1 MKHCHE
7 CSSEF
12 VKKQKDVTIDKEGY
26 GSFKVKGVIH
36 YYCENCGSSRIP
48 SEEIK
53 RIELEN
59 VKFSTLKILSEKNKT
74 NSLELKNILKC
85 NMYILDSALNDLYSN
100 GKIILNKDK
109 GITEVYLPVNKKE
122 NKIVG
127 VLKNIFKRNN

>member
-1 MKHCHE
+1 MVVCHE

-12 VKKQKDVTIDKEGY
+12 VKKQKDVEINKKDY

-48 SEEIK
+48 AKEVK
-53 RIELEN
+53 RIESEN
-59 VKFSTLKILSEKNKT
+59 IKFSTLKILSKRSKI

-85 NMYILDSALNDLYSN
+85 DMKMIDSALDDLYSN

-109 GITEVYLPVNKKE
+109 GITEISLPIDKKNGIME
-122 NKIVG
+122 MF
-127 VLKNIFKRNN
+127 KNIFKKEK